1 MDTLNK
7 SCLSHFCIPVTKTLL
22 YTTLSLDAEETWV
35 GPVLCGH
42 VLIWNL
48 WILLLKEKH
57 QAKVRN
63 LLKVSASLYSS
74 FYVCNCQSL
83 FRELTSYWMELIMQI
98 LGKSTVLW
106 SQSRDGSSFSVDL
119 YLKDTFPY
127 PPDAS
132 SHQMLWFLF
141 HKYFLSLLIIT
152 MSFLSPH
159 HLLPRN
165 SLQIGLLWL
174 AVKSPFEPF
183 STLPQECYF

>member
-98 LGKSTVLW
+98 LGKSHCTLEPVKRWLFIFCW
-106 SQSRDGSSFSVDL
+106 S
-119 YLKDTFPY
+119 
-127 PPDAS
+127 
-132 SHQMLWFLF
+132 
-141 HKYFLSLLIIT
+141 
-152 MSFLSPH
+152 
-159 HLLPRN
+159 LPKRH
-165 SLQIGLLWL
+165 I
-174 AVKSPFEPF
+174 FF
-183 STLPQECYF
+183 STQYKLVKNEQDYCKKQGWEGDARGRRYGDICVHIADSLCCTAETNTTL

>member
-57 QAKVRN
+57 EAKVRN

-74 FYVCNCQSL
+74 LYVCNCQSL

-98 LGKSTVLW
+98 FGKSHCTLEPVKRWLFIFCW
-106 SQSRDGSSFSVDL
+106 S
-119 YLKDTFPY
+119 
-127 PPDAS
+127 
-132 SHQMLWFLF
+132 
-141 HKYFLSLLIIT
+141 
-152 MSFLSPH
+152 
-159 HLLPRN
+159 LPKRH
-165 SLQIGLLWL
+165 I
-174 AVKSPFEPF
+174 FF
-183 STLPQECYF
+183 STHINWWRMSKITAKRGGGERGVRKAYCSQYFIAIINLCWW